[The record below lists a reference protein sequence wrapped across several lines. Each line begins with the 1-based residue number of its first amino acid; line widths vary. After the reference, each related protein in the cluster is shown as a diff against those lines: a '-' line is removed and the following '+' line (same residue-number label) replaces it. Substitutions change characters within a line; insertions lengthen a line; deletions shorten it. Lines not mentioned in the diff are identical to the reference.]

1 MAQPSTTILR
11 LKREVASGQIQAVGT
26 DQIGVTL
33 LLEDGSRYD
42 QPGKLQFSEVT
53 VDQGTGSVTL
63 RAIFPNPTG
72 LLLPGM
78 FVQEQVEEGVRQNG
92 LLVPQQGITHNPKG
106 EATALVVGK
115 DDKVESRVVTT
126 DRAIGDAWLVTKG
139 LSAGDRVIVK
149 GVQMAKPG
157 QEVVANE
164 VDIAVPGD
172 VAANT
177 PPAQK

>member
-1 MAQPSTTILR
+1 M
-11 LKREVASGQIQAVGT
+11 
-26 DQIGVTL
+26 
-33 LLEDGSRYD
+33 
-42 QPGKLQFSEVT
+42 
-53 VDQGTGSVTL
+53 
-63 RAIFPNPTG
+63 
-72 LLLPGM
+72 
-78 FVQEQVEEGVRQNG
+78 
-92 LLVPQQGITHNPKG
+92 
-106 EATALVVGK
+106 
-115 DDKVESRVVTT
+115 TT

-164 VDIAVPGD
+164 VDLAVPGD